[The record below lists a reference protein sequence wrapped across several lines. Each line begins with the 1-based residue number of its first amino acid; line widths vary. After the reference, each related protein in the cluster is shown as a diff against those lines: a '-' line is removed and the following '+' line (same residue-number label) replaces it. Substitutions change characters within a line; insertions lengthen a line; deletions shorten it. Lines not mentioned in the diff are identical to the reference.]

1 MALSL
6 EDLNTLGIDTS
17 RPLRTEPSPEEVSTA
32 KQVPSW
38 QRLVPGSV
46 LAKALYE
53 TVSGRRV
60 TIIDSP
66 PGSGK
71 TTLLVQAALWI
82 AANTDLTITIAAPTR
97 AAATSVAERLAD
109 AEEDASVVL
118 ALNGVERAST
128 TAIHTRSEEHTSEL
142 QSRGHLVCR
151 LLLE

>member
-17 RPLRTEPSPEEVSTA
+17 RPPRTEPSPEEVATS

-82 AANTDLTITIAAPTR
+82 AANTDLTITIAAPPR
-97 AAATSVAERLAD
+97 APATSVAERLAD
-109 AEEDASVVL
+109 AEEDDSVVL
-118 ALNGVERAST
+118 DLNGVEIGRASC
-128 TAIHTRSEEHTSEL
+128 
-142 QSRGHLVCR
+142 RGRV
-151 LLLE
+151 

>member
-17 RPLRTEPSPEEVSTA
+17 RPLRTEPSPEEVATA
-32 KQVPSW
+32 KQAPSW

-118 ALNGVERAST
+118 ALNG
-128 TAIHTRSEEHTSEL
+128 RSEEHTSEL

-151 LLLE
+151 LPLE